1 MEGCHRHAITF
12 HVHEAQIGPAMHKR
26 TIRSWLFSLVMMAA
40 ALPHAG
46 AAFAQASA
54 PVKLVVFTGPTPLYD
69 AVWMADARGFYK
81 AEGLDVEFR
90 LFPTGATAL
99 QTFKTGQG
107 EIVFTGDLP
116 GVSYWANNNQDYQ
129 MITVLERDSKGYV
142 AIAKKSITKAEDLKG
157 KVIATR
163 VGANGSYFITEYLKK
178 NGLKPTDV
186 TIKNLDGQTLPTALC
201 QGDIDAFFIWQ
212 PFGFRAL
219 EICGDKVH
227 QLSNAE
233 GYYRGYAVAAAR
245 PGWLRTPEGRD
256 KAMRFLRATIKGK
269 TVAESDFPAVFAYAK
284 EKYGLSEAA
293 TRFQWEI
300 NERAHGF
307 DATFQKEVCGLSAW
321 MVGEGLLKAPI
332 KVEELIW
339 TDGIKE
345 LLSDKV
351 APSTPC

>member
-1 MEGCHRHAITF
+1 MRRRATSVWMWWALAWGALSMAWPIDTS
-12 HVHEAQIGPAMHKR
+12 AQSPAPMK
-26 TIRSWLFSLVMMAA
+26 V
-40 ALPHAG
+40 
-46 AAFAQASA
+46 
-54 PVKLVVFTGPTPLYD
+54 VVFTGPTPLYD

-116 GVSYWANNNQDYQ
+116 GITYWANNNKDY
-129 MITVLERDSKGYV
+129 MMLTVLERDSKGYV
-142 AIAKKSITKAEDLKG
+142 AMAKKSITKPEDLKG

-163 VGANGSYFITEYLKK
+163 VGANGSFFISEYLKK
-178 NGLKPTDV
+178 NGMKPSDL
-186 TIKNLDGQTLPTALC
+186 TIKNLDGQVLPTALC
-201 QGDIDAFFIWQ
+201 QGDIDAYFIWQ

-227 QLSNAE
+227 QLTDAS

-245 PGWLRTPEGRD
+245 PAWLKTPEGRE

-269 TVAESDFPAVFAYAK
+269 EAAEADFPAVAAYAK
-284 EKYGLSEAA
+284 EKYGLSESA

-300 NERAHGF
+300 NERAQGF
-307 DATFQKEVCGLSAW
+307 DATFQQEVCALSAW
-321 MVGEGLLKAPI
+321 MQSEGLLKEPLD
-332 KVEELIW
+332 VSQLIW
-339 TDGIKE
+339 VDGVKE
-345 LLSDKV
+345 LLPARV
-351 APSTPC
+351 APTPPPC